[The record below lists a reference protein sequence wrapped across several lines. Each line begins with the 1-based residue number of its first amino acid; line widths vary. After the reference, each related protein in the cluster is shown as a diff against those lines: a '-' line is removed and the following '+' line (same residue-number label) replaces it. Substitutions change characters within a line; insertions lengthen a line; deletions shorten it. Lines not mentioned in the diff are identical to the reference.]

1 MEGFVKKEVQNS
13 IGIITFYHPKG
24 NSLPGYLLNELE
36 NAVVE
41 LSSEENAKV
50 ILLKSEGEGAFCAGA
65 SFDELVS
72 LKDFDSAKEFFSG
85 FGKVINAI
93 RKSTKF
99 VVCRVQ
105 GKIVG
110 GGLGLVSSCD
120 YVVAVRTASA
130 RLSEFSI
137 AIGPFVISHA
147 VERKIGK
154 SAFMQMTI
162 DTEWYDAEWCCSK
175 GLFNRLFETI
185 EEMDAFLDKFLQTLA
200 KRSSKTQTELKRLF
214 WEGTEDWDQLL
225 EKKAEITAKLALD
238 KTAQDVIKSL
248 IQKR

>member
-1 MEGFVKKEVQNS
+1 MEGFVRKEIKNS
-13 IGIITFYHPKG
+13 IGIVTFFHPKA
-24 NSLPGYLLNELE
+24 NSLPGYLLLQLE
-36 NAVVE
+36 EAIGE
-41 LSSEENAKV
+41 LSADEAAKV
-50 ILLKSEGEGAFCAGA
+50 ILLKSEGERAFCAGA

-72 LKDFDSAKEFFSG
+72 LSDFHTAKAFFSG

-105 GKIVG
+105 GNIVG
-110 GGLGLVSSCD
+110 GGLGLVAACD
-120 YVVAVRTASA
+120 YVVAVRNASA

-162 DTEWYDAEWCCSK
+162 DTESYSAQWCYEK

-185 EEMDAFLDKFLQTLA
+185 EEMDAFLEKLLTTLA
-200 KRSSKTQTELKRLF
+200 QRSIKTQIALKKLF
-214 WEGTEDWDQLL
+214 WEGTENWDALL
-225 EKKAEITAKLALD
+225 DAKAEITATLALD
-238 KTAQDVIKSL
+238 NTAQEIIKSL
-248 IQKR
+248 LNRS